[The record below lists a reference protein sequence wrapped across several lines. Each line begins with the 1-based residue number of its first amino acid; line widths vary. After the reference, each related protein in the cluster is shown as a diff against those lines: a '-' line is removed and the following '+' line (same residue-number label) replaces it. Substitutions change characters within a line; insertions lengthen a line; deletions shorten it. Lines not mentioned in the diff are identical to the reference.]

1 MLVIASLV
9 MFASGPGQSHTFS
22 VFLLPISEDLG
33 ISRTSVSSAYAFA
46 TLVAAFGLPH
56 VGRMIDRHGVR
67 KVLTVVGAALGTAG
81 VAFGAVSGFVLLTLG
96 FGALRFFGQGSLMLC
111 AGNLVSQWFDRRRGL
126 ALSLTMLGFSVSVAV
141 HPPLAQWLSEAL
153 GWRMAWVVLGVVTW
167 AMLLPPVL
175 LLVFDRPET
184 LGLRPDGKSAEA
196 VGDASPRPGAARED
210 SVTAEATSDA
220 APRPGTAREDSV
232 TAEAASDASP
242 RPGAAREDSVT
253 AEAASRASPRSANA
267 PDDSVTGLSLAEAR
281 RTGAFWI
288 ILASNSSFAALV
300 TALFFHQVSVFEAQG
315 LDATLAASVFSICAV
330 VMVITT
336 PLVGM
341 LLDRFETKPLYAS
354 AMLSVSV
361 ALVAM
366 SLVRDLPSAIAF
378 SVLFGVAN
386 AAMHAHFTFV
396 WPRFFGRRHLG
407 SIQGVAQMGGVIGAS
422 IGPIP
427 LGLGYDYLGGYGET
441 LVALAAIPVIC
452 AVAVAFMRAPRLT

>member
-1 MLVIASLV
+1 MLAVASLA

-33 ISRTSVSSAYAFA
+33 ISRTTVSSAYAFA

-56 VGRMIDRHGVR
+56 VGRLVDRHGVR
-67 KVLTVVGAALGTAG
+67 TVLTAVGAAFGAAA
-81 VAFGAVSGFVLLTLG
+81 VAFGAVSGFVVLTLG

-111 AGNLVSQWFDRRRGL
+111 AGNLASQWFDRRRGL

-141 HPPLAQWLSEAL
+141 HPPLAQWLADTL
-153 GWRMAWVVLGVVTW
+153 GWRTAWVVMGLATW

-175 LLVFDRPET
+175 LLVFDRPEA
-184 LGLRPDGKSAEA
+184 LGLRPDGTVPDARSPHSEA
-196 VGDASPRPGAARED
+196 GRHGF
-210 SVTAEATSDA
+210 EA
-220 APRPGTAREDSV
+220 
-232 TAEAASDASP
+232 
-242 RPGAAREDSVT
+242 
-253 AEAASRASPRSANA
+253 
-267 PDDSVTGLSLAEAR
+267 GLSLDEAR

-288 ILASNSSFAALV
+288 ILVSNSSFAALV
-300 TALFFHQVSVFEAQG
+300 TAMFFHQVSVFEAQG
-315 LDATLAASVFSICAV
+315 LGPTLAASVFSISAAVMV
-330 VMVITT
+330 VMT

-341 LLDRFETKPLYAS
+341 LLDRLPTKPLYVA
-354 AMLSVSV
+354 ALLSVSV

-366 SLVRDLPSAIAF
+366 SLVGDLASAIVF

-427 LGLGYDYLGGYGET
+427 LGLGYDYLGGYGGT
-441 LVALAAIPVIC
+441 LAALAAVPVAC
-452 AVAVAFMRAPRLT
+452 AAAVVFMRAPRLERADA

>member
-67 KVLTVVGAALGTAG
+67 RVLTVVGAALGTAA

-111 AGNLVSQWFDRRRGL
+111 AGNLVSQWFDRRRGI

-175 LLVFDRPET
+175 LLVFDRPEV
-184 LGLRPDGKSAEA
+184 LGLRPDGKAAET
-196 VGDASPRPGAARED
+196 VGDASPRSGAARGE
-210 SVTAEATSDA
+210 SVTAEAAGRAS
-220 APRPGTAREDSV
+220 PRHGTASEDSV
-232 TAEAASDASP
+232 TAEAA
-242 RPGAAREDSVT
+242 GH
-253 AEAASRASPRSANA
+253 ASPRSANA

-315 LDATLAASVFSICAV
+315 LDAALAASVFSICAV
-330 VMVITT
+330 VMVVTT

-341 LLDRFETKPLYAS
+341 LLDRFPTKPLYAS

-366 SLVRDLPSAIAF
+366 SLVRDLPSAIVF

-441 LVALAAIPVIC
+441 LVALAAIPVMC

>member
-1 MLVIASLV
+1 MLIIASLV

-175 LLVFDRPET
+175 LLVFDRPEA
-184 LGLRPDGKSAEA
+184 LGLRPDGKAARA
-196 VGDASPRPGAARED
+196 VGDASPRREAARED
-210 SVTAEATSDA
+210 SVAAE
-220 APRPGTAREDSV
+220 P
-232 TAEAASDASP
+232 ASGASP
-242 RPGAAREDSVT
+242 RPAA
-253 AEAASRASPRSANA
+253 AA
-267 PDDSVTGLSLAEAR
+267 DDPVTGLSLAEAR

-288 ILASNSSFAALV
+288 ILVSNSSFAALV

-315 LDATLAASVFSICAV
+315 LDATFAASVFSICAV
-330 VMVITT
+330 VMVVTT

-341 LLDRFETKPLYAS
+341 LLDRFPTKPLYAS

-366 SLVRDLPSAIAF
+366 SLVRDLPSAIVF

-441 LVALAAIPVIC
+441 LVALAAIPVMC

>member
-67 KVLTVVGAALGTAG
+67 RVLTVVGAALGTAA

-111 AGNLVSQWFDRRRGL
+111 AGNLVSQWFDRRRGI

-175 LLVFDRPET
+175 LLVFDRPEV
-184 LGLRPDGKSAEA
+184 LGLRPDGKAAET
-196 VGDASPRPGAARED
+196 VGD
-210 SVTAEATSDA
+210 
-220 APRPGTAREDSV
+220 
-232 TAEAASDASP
+232 
-242 RPGAAREDSVT
+242 
-253 AEAASRASPRSANA
+253 ASPRSANA
-267 PDDSVTGLSLAEAR
+267 PGDSVTGLSLAEAR

-315 LDATLAASVFSICAV
+315 LDAALAASVFSICAV
-330 VMVITT
+330 VMVVTT

-341 LLDRFETKPLYAS
+341 LLDRFPTKPLYAS

-366 SLVRDLPSAIAF
+366 SLVRDLPSAIVF

-441 LVALAAIPVIC
+441 LVALAAIPVMC

>member
-46 TLVAAFGLPH
+46 TLVAAFGLPC

-67 KVLTVVGAALGTAG
+67 RVLTVVGVAFGTAG
-81 VAFGAVSGFVLLTLG
+81 VAFGAVSGFVLLTIG

-111 AGNLVSQWFDRRRGL
+111 AGNLVSQWFDRKRGI

-153 GWRMAWVVLGVVTW
+153 GWRMAWVILGVVTW

-175 LLVFDRPET
+175 LLVFDRPEV
-184 LGLRPDGKSAEA
+184 LGLRPDGNA
-196 VGDASPRPGAARED
+196 VETEGGASPRPG
-210 SVTAEATSDA
+210 TAPE
-220 APRPGTAREDSV
+220 E
-232 TAEAASDASP
+232 
-242 RPGAAREDSVT
+242 SVT

-330 VMVITT
+330 VMVVTT

-341 LLDRFETKPLYAS
+341 LLDRFATKPLYAS

-366 SLVRDLPSAIAF
+366 SLVRDLPSAIVF

-422 IGPIP
+422 VGPIP

>member
-1 MLVIASLV
+1 MLAIASLT

-67 KVLTVVGAALGTAG
+67 KVLIAVGAAFGTAA
-81 VAFGAVSGFVLLTLG
+81 VAFGVVSGFVVLTLG
-96 FGALRFFGQGSLMLC
+96 FAALRFFGQGSLMLC
-111 AGNLVSQWFDRRRGL
+111 AGNLASQWFDRRRGL

-141 HPPLAQWLSEAL
+141 HPPLAQWLAETL
-153 GWRMAWVVLGVVTW
+153 GWRTAWVVMGLATW
-167 AMLLPPVL
+167 VMLLPPVL
-175 LLVFDRPET
+175 LLVFDRPEA
-184 LGLRPDGKSAEA
+184 LGLRPDGTARA
-196 VGDASPRPGAARED
+196 ADAASPDPGGGRD
-210 SVTAEATSDA
+210 S
-220 APRPGTAREDSV
+220 SV
-232 TAEAASDASP
+232 A
-242 RPGAAREDSVT
+242 
-253 AEAASRASPRSANA
+253 
-267 PDDSVTGLSLAEAR
+267 GLNLGQAR

-288 ILASNSSFAALV
+288 ILISNSSFAALV
-300 TALFFHQVSVFEAQG
+300 TAMFFHQVSVFEARG
-315 LDATLAASVFSICAV
+315 LGTTLAASVFSVSAV
-330 VMVITT
+330 AMVITT

-341 LLDRFETKPLYAS
+341 LLDRFPTKPLYA
-354 AMLSVSV
+354 AALLSVSV

-366 SLVRDLPSAIAF
+366 SLVSDLAGAIVF

-422 IGPIP
+422 VGPIP
-427 LGLGYDYLGGYGET
+427 LGLGYDHLGGYGGT
-441 LVALAAIPVIC
+441 LMALAAIPVAC
-452 AVAVAFMRAPRLT
+452 AVAVAFMRAPRL

>member
-56 VGRMIDRHGVR
+56 VGRMIDRHGAR

-175 LLVFDRPET
+175 LLVFDRPEA
-184 LGLRPDGKSAEA
+184 LGLRPDGKAAEA
-196 VGDASPRPGAARED
+196 VGDASPRPGAARE
-210 SVTAEATSDA
+210 
-220 APRPGTAREDSV
+220 GSV
-232 TAEAASDASP
+232 TAEAAGDASP
-242 RPGAAREDSVT
+242 RPGTAREDSVT

-330 VMVITT
+330 VMVVTT

-341 LLDRFETKPLYAS
+341 LLDRFATKPLYS
-354 AMLSVSV
+354 CAMLSVSV

-366 SLVRDLPSAIAF
+366 SLVRDLPSAIVF

-422 IGPIP
+422 IGPMP

>member
-67 KVLTVVGAALGTAG
+67 KVLTVVGVALGTAG

-175 LLVFDRPET
+175 LLVFDRPEV
-184 LGLRPDGKSAEA
+184 LGLRPDGKAAET
-196 VGDASPRPGAARED
+196 VGDASTRPGA
-210 SVTAEATSDA
+210 
-220 APRPGTAREDSV
+220 GREDSV
-232 TAEAASDASP
+232 TAEAASGESS
-242 RPGAAREDSVT
+242 RPAVAPEDSVT
-253 AEAASRASPRSANA
+253 AEAARRASTRSATA
-267 PDDSVTGLSLAEAR
+267 PGDSVTGLSLAEAR

-330 VMVITT
+330 VMVVTT

-341 LLDRFETKPLYAS
+341 LLDRFPTKPLYTC

-366 SLVRDLPSAIAF
+366 SLVRDLPSAIVF

-427 LGLGYDYLGGYGET
+427 LGLGYDYLGGYVET
-441 LVALAAIPVIC
+441 LVALAAIPVMC

>member
-153 GWRMAWVVLGVVTW
+153 GWRIAWVVLGVVTW

-184 LGLRPDGKSAEA
+184 LGLRPDGKA

>member
-56 VGRMIDRHGVR
+56 VGRMIDRHGAR
-67 KVLTVVGAALGTAG
+67 RVLTVVGAALGTAA

-175 LLVFDRPET
+175 LLVFDRPEA
-184 LGLRPDGKSAEA
+184 LGLRPDGKAA
-196 VGDASPRPGAARED
+196 GAAGDVSPRPA
-210 SVTAEATSDA
+210 
-220 APRPGTAREDSV
+220 
-232 TAEAASDASP
+232 
-242 RPGAAREDSVT
+242 AAREDSVT
-253 AEAASRASPRSANA
+253 AEAASGASPRPATA
-267 PDDSVTGLSLAEAR
+267 PDDSVTAETASGASPRPAAAPGDSVTGLSLAEAR

-315 LDATLAASVFSICAV
+315 LDATLAASVFSICAA
-330 VMVITT
+330 VMVVTT
-336 PLVGM
+336 PFVGV
-341 LLDRFETKPLYAS
+341 LLDRLPTRPLYAS

-366 SLVRDLPSAIAF
+366 SLVRDLPSAIVF

-441 LVALAAIPVIC
+441 LVALAAIPVVC